1 MNAILVGFK
10 VRIGENY
17 VVSSIYDVPAES
29 LLSAGIGN
37 HVMKCVEEVVKRSD
51 GKILFER
58 DGETLAKILVVFPE
72 SINISSSDLNLLAD
86 KISVFF
92 TLKGTQI
99 RQSLKDYIA
108 YCELVSYD
116 FNSPKQYGIIIP
128 AGYRFKLE
136 VVLTKKPSLEQFEE
150 LKQAIHKK
158 FAGSDYV
165 AYEGCELNEQTLH
178 VKLIS
183 KKELYFTKLSFSA
196 EELNRLS
203 ELVTLEGFVSSLM
216 IIVGLFTA
224 LAMFTWLT
232 IREIRINPAIQKVVT
247 TMSVAGIVIAIAV
260 AVVVIILV
268 IGGVISGRSS

>member
-17 VVSSIYDVPAES
+17 VVSNIYDVPAES
-29 LLSAGIGN
+29 LLSAGIGD
-37 HVMKCVEEVVKRSD
+37 HVMKCVEEVIRRSD

-58 DGETLAKILVVFPE
+58 DGEVLSKIIVVFPE
-72 SINISSSDLNLLAD
+72 SINVSTANLNLLAD

-99 RQSLKDYIA
+99 RQSLKDYVA

-116 FNSPKQYGIIIP
+116 LNNPKQYGIIIP
-128 AGYRFKLE
+128 SGYRFKLE
-136 VVLTKKPSLEQFEE
+136 VVLSKKPTTKQFEE
-150 LKQAIHKK
+150 IKQALNKK
-158 FAGSDYV
+158 FALSEYV
-165 AYEGCELNEQTLH
+165 VYEGCELNEETVI

-183 KKELYFTKLSFSA
+183 KKELYFTKLSFMPD
-196 EELNRLS
+196 ELNRLS
-203 ELVTLEGFVSSLM
+203 ELVSLEGFVTSLM

-232 IREIRINPAIQKVVT
+232 IREIRVNPAIQKVVT

-268 IGGVISGRSS
+268 IGGVAGGRSG